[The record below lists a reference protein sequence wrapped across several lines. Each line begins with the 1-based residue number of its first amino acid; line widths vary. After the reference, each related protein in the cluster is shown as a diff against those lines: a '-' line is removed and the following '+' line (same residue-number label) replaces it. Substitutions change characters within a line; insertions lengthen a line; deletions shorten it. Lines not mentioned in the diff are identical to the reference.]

1 MQERVTVKLQPK
13 VDNRFGGIS
22 HPVVDEDP
30 VRRALISRLTRHVLE
45 SPNKQE
51 LMRDVSPEDD
61 KCSAPMS
68 NQTQK
73 IVKNNA
79 NRST

>member
-13 VDNRFGGIS
+13 VDHRFGGIS
-22 HPVVDEDP
+22 HAVVDEDP

-51 LMRDVSPEDD
+51 LMRDVSPEDG
-61 KCSAPMS
+61 KCSAPMC
-68 NQTQK
+68 NQAK
-73 IVKNNA
+73 KVVKNKA
-79 NRST
+79 GRST